1 MDTTRLRV
9 GPPCTRDQRPAASL
23 DTVRHE
29 QRSSEKRGHIYR
41 TGSSTKGTHEAH
53 RFPCCFSEILSP
65 AEQAATYKGRP
76 LHVAP
81 AQIPTCGLPASN
93 VVRHILCV
101 NWARPD
107 LCGGRPVMAVPTA
120 NVDRKQASPDCQF

>member
-9 GPPCTRDQRPAASL
+9 RPPCTRNQRPAASL

-41 TGSSTKGTHEAH
+41 TGLLTEGTHEAH

-65 AEQAATYKGRP
+65 AEQAATYKRRTNGMASKSVSSSSPSALRRRTHCQVLSSDPGASEHASEGGHPPDQAGGHGRA
-76 LHVAP
+76 L
-81 AQIPTCGLPASN
+81 
-93 VVRHILCV
+93 
-101 NWARPD
+101 
-107 LCGGRPVMAVPTA
+107 
-120 NVDRKQASPDCQF
+120 